1 MLKLTKEQQF
11 ALECQKS
18 FKFFVEE
25 ALKAKPTS
33 QQLEFI
39 EAVQAAVNK
48 TASKFISVRSG
59 HGTGKSTILS
69 WTALWFGLTRSNA
82 KIPILAPTQ
91 AQIIKQLMP
100 EIRKWHRDLFPPFK
114 QSVEI
119 QSQDLKFKNGNEAFA
134 KTANADSPESVAGI
148 HANNL
153 LFLIDEASG
162 IPDVIYE
169 VLQGALTE
177 ENFVF
182 IMTSNPTKVNGYF
195 YNSHHKI
202 RDQFQCLHFSS
213 LESENVTNDSFAKM
227 IEADYGLN
235 SDVYRVRVL
244 GEFPQQNAAGLFPLQ
259 LIEDAMNRYKDSDTT
274 GVRSMGVDVAGFGDD
289 STCLA
294 IRKGMRIEALKLFKD
309 LDTQQIASLSGNIAS
324 DEHVQTVFIDA
335 IGIGAG
341 VFDTMKRNRGDLRVI
356 NAHAGKTALDNDTY
370 FNKRAEMYV
379 DLKKWLQDGG
389 ALPPDDLL
397 KEELLAIDYFYTPS
411 GKMQLIQKKLIK
423 EVIGRSPDRAD
434 ACAFNFYEQ
443 VRRSNFPTEAIVM
456 EDTFQWDIN

>member
-1 MLKLTKEQQF
+1 MKLNKEQQF
-11 ALECQKS
+11 AIECQRS
-18 FKFFVEE
+18 FYFFIVN
-25 ALKAKPTS
+25 ALKATPTS
-33 QQLEFI
+33 QQKEFI
-39 EAVQAAVNK
+39 EAVQAAVDK
-48 TASKFISVRSG
+48 TGSKFITVRSG

-69 WTALWFGLTRSNA
+69 WTALWFGLTRPNA

-177 ENFVF
+177 ENFIF

-195 YNSHHKI
+195 YNSHHKL

-213 LESENVTNDSFAKM
+213 LESDNVTNDSFAKM
-227 IEADYGLN
+227 IEADYGLD

-259 LIEDAMNRYKDSDTT
+259 LIEEAMDRYKTADTT
-274 GVRSMGVDVAGFGDD
+274 GVKSMGVDVAGFGDD

-294 IRKGMRIEALKLFKD
+294 VRKGMRIEALKLFKD
-309 LDTQQIASLSGNIAS
+309 LDTQQVAAVAGNVAF

-341 VFDTMKRNRGDLRVI
+341 VFDTLKRNRGELRVV
-356 NAHAGKTALDNDTY
+356 NAHAGKTALDPDTY
-370 FNKRAEMYV
+370 FNKRTEMYM

-411 GKMQLIQKKLIK
+411 GKMQLVQKKLIK

-443 VRRSNFPTEAIVM
+443 VRRSNFITEAIQM
-456 EDTFQWDIN
+456 DGTIEWDPFA